1 MPWSFADFDLCEIL
15 VNVWRFAQNVSHSGR
30 NNCHCSIH
38 LQDCITE
45 SKRKWNKQG
54 LEEFQTVISKIINH
68 DEEFKLTFEKVIKYE
83 QILEAIFNLLKKN

>member
-15 VNVWRFAQNVSHSGR
+15 VNVWRFAQNVSHSER

-45 SKRKWNKQG
+45 SKRK
-54 LEEFQTVISKIINH
+54 
-68 DEEFKLTFEKVIKYE
+68 
-83 QILEAIFNLLKKN
+83 